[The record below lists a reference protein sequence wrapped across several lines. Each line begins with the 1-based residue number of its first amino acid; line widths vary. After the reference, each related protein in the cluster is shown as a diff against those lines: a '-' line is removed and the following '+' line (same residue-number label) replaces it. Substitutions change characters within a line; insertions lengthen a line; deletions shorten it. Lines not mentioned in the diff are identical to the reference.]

1 MRDLKKQS
9 LSEFLV
15 FSRKGLIQKEI
26 WKNVADIICNIS
38 YTNNVEVEVEVVT
51 EDSYNFFTFYL
62 LWLYTLLISLEIKFF

>member
-15 FSRKGLIQKEI
+15 FSRKGLIQKDI
-26 WKNVADIICNIS
+26 WKNVAIICNIS
-38 YTNNVEVEVEVVT
+38 YTKNVEVEVEVVT

>member
-51 EDSYNFFTFYL
+51 EDSYSFFTFYL
-62 LWLYTLLISLEIKFF
+62 L

>member
-15 FSRKGLIQKEI
+15 FSRKGLIQKEV

-62 LWLYTLLISLEIKFF
+62 L